1 MAKINNIVRLVHFTS
16 ENNLYYQIDK
26 EMNTDGED
34 GGDTRCYRIKDINL
48 IDEHN
53 ALVYLEE
60 DLSVVKVHFFDVTG
74 AEVEFDESPHTEEYM
89 TYDEISL
96 IRDLGTI
103 QIDDYEYEIDDM
115 KFSIDSY
122 GVHSVNIYIY

>member
-1 MAKINNIVRLVHFTS
+1 MAKINNIVRLVHFTR
-16 ENNLYYQIDK
+16 ENDLYYQIDK

-60 DLSVVKVHFFDVTG
+60 DLSVVKVHFFGVTG

-89 TYDEISL
+89 SYDEIRL
-96 IRDLGTI
+96 LNDLGSI
-103 QIDDYEYEIDDM
+103 EIEDGEYDIEDI
-115 KFSIDSY
+115 KFSVDSF
-122 GVHSVNIYIY
+122 GVCCAKIYIS

>member
-16 ENNLYYQIDK
+16 EDDLYHQIDK
-26 EMNTDGED
+26 EMNADGED
-34 GGDTRCYRIKDINL
+34 GGDTRCYKVKNINL
-48 IDEHN
+48 IDGHN
-53 ALVYLEE
+53 ALVYFEE
-60 DLSVVKVHFFDVTG
+60 DLSVVKVHFFDG
-74 AEVEFDESPHTEEYM
+74 MGREVKFEELPHTEEYM

>member
-16 ENNLYYQIDK
+16 ENDLYYQIDK

-53 ALVYLEE
+53 ALVYFEE
-60 DLSVVKVHFFDVTG
+60 DLSVIKVHFFDTDG
-74 AEVEFDESPHTEEYM
+74 AEVHLTESPHTEEYM
-89 TYDEISL
+89 SYDEINL
-96 IRDLGTI
+96 LNELGTI
-103 QIDDYEYEIDDM
+103 CIADGEYDIEDI
-115 KFSIDSY
+115 KFCLDCF
-122 GVHSVNIYIY
+122 GARSVNIYIS

>member
-16 ENNLYYQIDK
+16 ENDLYYQIDK

-34 GGDTRCYRIKDINL
+34 GCDTRCYRIQN

-60 DLSVVKVHFFDVTG
+60 DLSVVKVHFFDVMG
-74 AEVEFDESPHTEEYM
+74 KEVKFEELPHTEEYM